1 MHYTQNRKVYNRFAL
16 VAKRRFAIYSKRFK
30 VLISQNKD
38 VIQKMDTKIARLIE
52 YQDISK
58 NFGSFKAL
66 NKISFEVMKGEIL
79 GFLGPNGAG
88 KSTTMKLLAGL
99 LDPTE
104 GQILIHTNNGVKS
117 LNRQNKDILLSDIG
131 FLIENPVF
139 YDMTPRKL
147 LTYFAKLK
155 GYPRHLINTRIE
167 EIIDLFQLSSWIDR
181 KVSQFS
187 KGMRQKIGILS
198 AFVHDP
204 SILVLDEPQSGLD
217 PSARKFLRD
226 FLLQLK
232 AEGKTIFLS
241 SHLLYEVAE
250 VADRVVIIS
259 EGKIIACDTI
269 ENLERRARNSVVR
282 VTLLSFSDS
291 DIALISEK
299 IRRLILPLCGL
310 RKTNSS
316 VSFNTE
322 FKRFEILFDGD
333 QTKQNLILKV
343 LIENGVE
350 VIEYSVP
357 KTNRLESIYLNLVED
372 FQRNT
377 NNQSVPVSLKQMA
390 ST

>member
-1 MHYTQNRKVYNRFAL
+1 
-16 VAKRRFAIYSKRFK
+16 
-30 VLISQNKD
+30 
-38 VIQKMDTKIARLIE
+38 MDTKIARLIE